1 MAIESV
7 RPYLKADGGDVE
19 LIDLTED
26 LIVKVRLTG
35 ACDGCPFSLM
45 TLKAGIEQAIRK
57 NVPEIKELIGQCKL
71 MCAPI
76 CFSVILFRNKYFAYG
91 CQIHLQYL

>member
-1 MAIESV
+1 MENNRKKEMMQKINSAIESV

-19 LIDLTED
+19 LIDITED

-57 NVPEIKELIGQCKL
+57 NVPEIKDLI
-71 MCAPI
+71 A
-76 CFSVILFRNKYFAYG
+76 VA
-91 CQIHLQYL
+91 

>member
-1 MAIESV
+1 MENNRKKELMQKIHLAIESV

-35 ACDGCPFSLM
+35 ACDGCPFSMM
-45 TLKAGIEQAIRK
+45 TLQAGIEQAIRR
-57 NVPEIKELIGQCKL
+57 NVPEIKELL
-71 MCAPI
+71 A
-76 CFSVILFRNKYFAYG
+76 VE
-91 CQIHLQYL
+91 

>member
-1 MAIESV
+1 MENNRKKELMQKIHLAIESV

-45 TLKAGIEQAIRK
+45 TLKAGIEQAVRK
-57 NVPEIKELIGQCKL
+57 NVPEIKELV
-71 MCAPI
+71 A
-76 CFSVILFRNKYFAYG
+76 VE
-91 CQIHLQYL
+91 

>member
-1 MAIESV
+1 MENNRKKELMQKINLAIESV

-26 LIVKVRLTG
+26 FIVKVRLTG
-35 ACDGCPFSLM
+35 ACDGCPFSMM

-57 NVPEIKELIGQCKL
+57 NVPEIKELVAIE
-71 MCAPI
+71 
-76 CFSVILFRNKYFAYG
+76 
-91 CQIHLQYL
+91 